1 MTWGMSVP
9 SPPSPVAPLQ
19 ELLIQ
24 PVAVDLGHDL
34 DQTAVNCVAL
44 TGQFL
49 PLFGKGVVLWGERAP
64 RRVQADI
71 DSTVVYRAAKLI
83 RDDD

>member
-1 MTWGMSVP
+1 
-9 SPPSPVAPLQ
+9 
-19 ELLIQ
+19 
-24 PVAVDLGHDL
+24 
-34 DQTAVNCVAL
+34 
-44 TGQFL
+44 L